1 MKLNIIALTSLLA
14 LVVAEDASSTTTAA
28 ATATTSLS
36 PEASCAANCG
46 AADRCCRALC
56 FRVPCPSEQQAN
68 DTVSCVA
75 ACPQGNGSPAD
86 TEAYAQCQA
95 SCYSTHY
102 FPATATLAESS
113 SSTSSGSSSATTT
126 GSSDNSDSE
135 LIQLDSSSSNSSSS
149 GTATGSGSSATHTG
163 AASITALKFSVSAL
177 GLGGFFL
184 AAWAL

>member
-126 GSSDNSDSE
+126 GSSDNSDS
-135 LIQLDSSSSNSSSS
+135 DSSSSNSSSS